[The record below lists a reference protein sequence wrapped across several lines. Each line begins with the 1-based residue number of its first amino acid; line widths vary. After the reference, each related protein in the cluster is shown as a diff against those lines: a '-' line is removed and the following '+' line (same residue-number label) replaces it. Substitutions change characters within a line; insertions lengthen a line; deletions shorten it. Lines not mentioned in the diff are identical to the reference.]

1 MSDLSETDTESY
13 VRDRDSISYYH
24 KIYNII
30 IIDFIIRDR
39 EEVIWP
45 KTALQRLAASYLPS

>member
-1 MSDLSETDTESY
+1 MSDLSETDSESY
-13 VRDRDSISYYH
+13 VIC
-24 KIYNII
+24 KICNII
-30 IIDFIIRDR
+30 IIDSIIRDR